1 MNCSECY
8 GVAVLFEEAIKM
20 EPELSTKKEYT
31 IDDRKKIYRG
41 FAKRCKKEIRRR
53 LGWSLTEIGNFSEQP
68 HQSKTIIH
76 LKGELKI

>member
-31 IDDRKKIYRG
+31 IDDRKNIYRG
-41 FAKRCKKEIRRR
+41 FAKRCKKEIKR
-53 LGWSLTEIGNFSEQP
+53 
-68 HQSKTIIH
+68 
-76 LKGELKI
+76 